1 MTEPLAYCVL
11 LERSAP
17 VAKLAEALAKT
28 RGEPLA
34 DAARTA
40 RNCRGI
46 VATGLAEPEARALG
60 EGLGA
65 GGVAALAVPQNLI
78 EEPPPVRELARC
90 EPRQDGLYW
99 TPKGGQP
106 AQLAPWSAL
115 TVVAAAAFKR
125 SSARVVKTEET
136 DLARRALGIGFSLAT
151 GLPPSLVG
159 GGKKEVERRVENTEV
174 VFYADFLFGPLRLR
188 IDAQD
193 FDFSGLGARMAYD
206 AASNL
211 KRFVTLALEARPAV
225 PRSEGA
231 AILGDNR
238 PLRDMSYGELPDLER
253 EEKWLCTLLALKKL

>member
-11 LERSAP
+11 LERPAP

-34 DAARTA
+34 DAARAA
-40 RNCRGI
+40 RNSRGI
-46 VATGLAEPEARALG
+46 VATGLSEPESRALA
-60 EGLGA
+60 EGLTA
-65 GGVAALAVPQNLI
+65 GGAAAFAVPESLL
-78 EEPPPVRELARC
+78 EEPPAARELARC

-99 TPKGGQP
+99 TPRDGKP
-106 AQLAPWSAL
+106 AELAPWSVL
-115 TVVAAAAFKR
+115 TLVAAAAFKR
-125 SSARVVKTEET
+125 STARVVKTEES

-174 VFYADFLFGPLRLR
+174 VFYADFFFGPLRLR
-188 IDAQD
+188 IDAQE

-211 KRFVTLALEARPAV
+211 KRFVTLALEAKPAV

-238 PLRDMSYGELPDLER
+238 PLRDMSYAELPDLER
-253 EEKWLCTLLALKKL
+253 EEKWLYTLLALKKL